1 MSAPARPRMSQIE
14 TQLSPLP
21 DDDAPV
27 SAESARPK
35 TGMVIGLVAVVALIF
50 SYLFAYCGTNA
61 LLTAEVISPWKPGE
75 DPRPKLLA
83 LFTVLLMGLFGGVA
97 ALARWAS
104 RRQLSSID
112 AMETD
117 ESETQA

>member
-1 MSAPARPRMSQIE
+1 MSQIE

-21 DDDAPV
+21 DDPDALPV
-27 SAESARPK
+27 PTESARPK
-35 TGMVIGLVAVVALIF
+35 TGMVVGLLAGVALIF

-61 LLTAEVISPWKPGE
+61 LLTAEVISPWKPGS
-75 DPRPKLLA
+75 DPRPKLLG
-83 LFTVLLMGLFGGVA
+83 LFAVLFMGLFCGIG

-104 RRQLSSID
+104 RKQLSSID

-117 ESETQA
+117 EA

>member
-1 MSAPARPRMSQIE
+1 MSQIE

-21 DDDAPV
+21 DDDAPPLP
-27 SAESARPK
+27 SESARPK
-35 TGMVIGLVAVVALIF
+35 TGMVVGLLALVALIF

-61 LLTAEVISPWKPGE
+61 LVTAEVISPWKPGA
-75 DPRPKLLA
+75 DPRPKLLG
-83 LFTVLLMGLFGGVA
+83 LFAVLFMGLFSGIA

-112 AMETD
+112 AMETESAD
-117 ESETQA
+117 EG